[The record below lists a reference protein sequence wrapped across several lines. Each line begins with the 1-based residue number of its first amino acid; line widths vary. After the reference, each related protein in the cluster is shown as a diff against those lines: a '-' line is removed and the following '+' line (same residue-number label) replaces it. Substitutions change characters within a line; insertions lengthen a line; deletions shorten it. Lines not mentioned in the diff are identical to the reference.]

1 MNSGM
6 MNDLLYSFTNT
17 STLAEKMEQFND
29 MLKLLTAVNDKFQH
43 LLTED
48 ELLADSQWLE
58 EQDERI
64 FSFKH
69 KIIK

>member
-6 MNDLLYSFTNT
+6 MNDMLYSFTNT